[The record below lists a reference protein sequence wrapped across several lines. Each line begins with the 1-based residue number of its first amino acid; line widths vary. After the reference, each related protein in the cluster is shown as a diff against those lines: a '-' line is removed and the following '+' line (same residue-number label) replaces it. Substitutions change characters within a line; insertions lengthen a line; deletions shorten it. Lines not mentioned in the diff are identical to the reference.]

1 MTTTH
6 TPTKTTAAYC
16 AMGAA
21 VSLAVGGVL
30 QLSDS
35 QSSQSTVEG
44 VAEHLILVSFSA
56 TLILL
61 IPVMLHLAR
70 LAGRPAVGV
79 VMALG
84 MGTLAVLGTISNV
97 QGEDPSF
104 FAAVAVPTNLIW
116 FGGSIALAVM
126 LRRRGLVPLALAIG
140 LPLAWIFAL
149 PMSAL
154 GGGLV
159 AGAYWLTVGWLL
171 RHDELPTGARQ
182 PAVA

>member
-6 TPTKTTAAYC
+6 TPTKTTAAFC

-21 VSLAVGGVL
+21 VSLAIGGVL
-30 QLSDS
+30 QLSDT
-35 QSSQSTVEG
+35 QSGQTTVDG

-56 TLILL
+56 TLVLL

-84 MGTLAVLGTISNV
+84 MGALAALGTISNV
-97 QGEDPSF
+97 RGEDPSF
-104 FAAVAVPTNLIW
+104 FAAVAIPTNLIW

-126 LRRRGLVPLALAIG
+126 LRGRRLFPLALAIG
-140 LPLAWIFAL
+140 LPLAWVFAL
-149 PMSAL
+149 PMSGI

-171 RHDELPTGARQ
+171 RHDELPSGAQ
-182 PAVA
+182 PAAA